1 MLNYQR
7 VYRFTVVWIG
17 FDSSI
22 FGVTLNSVK
31 MCSWF
36 YAEQAQDPIF
46 QSPQAHWL
54 PNSMVCERYGRG
66 TIYYPSLFLVMS
78 YPNSCCFCADHG
90 RFHPHWKQLFFYQNV
105 VYGCVAYYSH
115 LSHLTFSD
123 RDSLQWKKWTS
134 PDIPQDIIQ
143 HTPTLDHGF
152 LCVQSC
158 RNMELS
164 WVVII
169 IHFEGIFH
177 YKPSIWGYSHL
188 WEPP

>member
-1 MLNYQR
+1 MR
-7 VYRFTVVWIG
+7 IIVDFIPTEK
-17 FDSSI
+17 SSI
-22 FGVTLNSVK
+22 
-31 MCSWF
+31 
-36 YAEQAQDPIF
+36 A
-46 QSPQAHWL
+46 
-54 PNSMVCERYGRG
+54 
-66 TIYYPSLFLVMS
+66 
-78 YPNSCCFCADHG
+78 
-90 RFHPHWKQLFFYQNV
+90 QNV
-105 VYGCVAYYSH
+105 VYGCVAYYTH

-164 WVVII
+164 WVMVVPLVII

-188 WEPP
+188 WEPPYLTIWFLVEDFRLGPRTGPTAVAPTRADEYSTCKQ